1 MPSLQQTFVQA
12 VSADENKSRFSKS
25 ICLGIVCV
33 TKPERA
39 RYSVIDPFQSARG
52 SEFAFSQLS
61 PHIKRIIQQVE
72 NKNTG
77 DSSRNTPKSD
87 QPDVIVIGAGI
98 FGLWAARHA
107 LKRGE
112 RVLVVEKRSVGA
124 GASGGFLGALMP
136 HMPDNWNAK
145 KQFQYEALASLADA
159 IGDLEAH
166 TGHDCGYR
174 RCGRLMPLTHEKMLA
189 HAQSRIEGVK
199 ANWVDKAGKQAFKM
213 QLISPED
220 LRKPE
225 FGASDGKPWLDPG
238 LAEFGATI
246 DTLSARVNPRAYL
259 EALAAYVRSKDH
271 KGEILEGVEVV
282 SFTDDQNGV
291 SVQLASG
298 ESISGGR
305 LVVANGWEAYGLLA
319 KAEAKINSRLLT
331 GRGVKG
337 QAVLLDFAHDDQSP
351 IVYDNGSYVVPHS
364 GNKVAIGS
372 TSIDNWLPLG
382 LGNLQHSAD
391 ERVSETSSGADH
403 PELPASVEPAQNR
416 PKYFDGPLP
425 QFTEMTSL
433 ASHSISA
440 GLSLS
445 SESFVGDL
453 TLEDPLAAKLVEA
466 SVRHFE
472 PSDMEFYN
480 HAVALCPSLAE
491 APITERWANVR
502 PRNTIPDPKTG
513 KTGTE
518 PVFGTLDGSK
528 QVQVMI
534 GGFKISFG
542 IGHAGFFDK

>member
-1 MPSLQQTFVQA
+1 M
-12 VSADENKSRFSKS
+12 
-25 ICLGIVCV
+25 
-33 TKPERA
+33 
-39 RYSVIDPFQSARG
+39 
-52 SEFAFSQLS
+52 
-61 PHIKRIIQQVE
+61 IQQVE

-77 DSSRNTPKSD
+77 NSSRNTPKSD

-145 KQFQYEALASLADA
+145 KQFQFDALASLADA
-159 IGDLEAH
+159 IGELETD

-174 RCGRLMPLTHEKMLA
+174 RCGRLMPLTHEKMLT
-189 HAQSRIEGVK
+189 HAQSRIAGAK

-220 LRKPE
+220 LNKPE
-225 FGASDGKPWLDPG
+225 FVAPDGAPWLNPG
-238 LAEFGATI
+238 LAKFGATF
-246 DTLSARVNPRAYL
+246 DTLSARVNPRVYL
-259 EALAAYVRSKDH
+259 EALATYVRSKGRH
-271 KGEILEGVEVV
+271 GEIMEGAEVISFVEG
-282 SFTDDQNGV
+282 QNGV
-291 SVQLASG
+291 SVQLTSG
-298 ESISGGR
+298 EIISGGR

-319 KAEAKINSRLLT
+319 KAGAKINSQILT

-337 QAVLLDFAHDDQSP
+337 QAVLLDHAHDDQLP

-372 TSIDNWLPLG
+372 TSVDNWLPLG
-382 LGNLQHSAD
+382 LGSFQPDTD
-391 ERVSETSSGADH
+391 ERVSEHASGADH

-453 TLEDPLAAKLVEA
+453 TMDDPMAAKLVEA

-472 PSDMEFYN
+472 PSDMEFYK
-480 HAVALCPSLAE
+480 HAVALSPSLAG
-491 APITERWANVR
+491 APISERWANVR

-513 KTGTE
+513 KAGTE
-518 PVFGTLDGSK
+518 PVFGTLDGNEH
-528 QVQVMI
+528 VQVMI

-542 IGHAGFFDK
+542 IGHVAFFDK